1 MFGLS
6 TPSAAA
12 PLLGGE
18 VLSTD
23 SLVMVAICGLI
34 VAFRTQAWEFVQNI
48 TWSKVLLAL
57 GLFVLA
63 VAAMFA
69 QAFNPFLYFQF

>member
-18 VLSTD
+18 VLSIN

-34 VAFRTQAWEFVQNI
+34 VAFRTQAWDFVQDI
-48 TWSKVLLAL
+48 TWGKVLLSL
-57 GLFVLA
+57 GLFVIA

-69 QAFNPFLYFQF
+69 QAYNPFLYFQF